1 MLHQRMRHLRERG
14 PAMLYVALV
23 CIVGQCAIGAD
34 VYKTVDAQGHVVY
47 SDRPLSSASQRIT
60 LQVTAPNAQ
69 EAARLTKEQ
78 ALQSAQASQDM
89 KEMQQTAADQQKQ
102 ATAEA
107 LQKQR
112 CDAARSRYAAFAA
125 GGRLFKT
132 DQQGNRAYYTDDE
145 IAAELAAA
153 KAAMDSACPQ

>member
-1 MLHQRMRHLRERG
+1 MRHQRMRHLRQCG
-14 PAMLYVALV
+14 PAMLYAALV
-23 CIVGQCAIGAD
+23 CIVGQCARGAD
-34 VYKTVDAQGHVVY
+34 VYKTVDAQGNVVY
-47 SDRPLSSASQRIT
+47 SDHPISSASQRIT

-78 ALQSAQASQDM
+78 ALQSAQASQEM
-89 KEMQQTAADQQKQ
+89 KDTQQAAADQQKQ
-102 ATAEA
+102 AAAEA

-112 CDAARSRYAAFAA
+112 CDAARSRYATFAA

-132 DQQGNRAYYTDDE
+132 DEQGNRAYYSDDE
-145 IAAELAAA
+145 IAAELVTA